1 MCKCQEGR
9 GFPEAEGVVGIKSS
23 CDCGSGLGAEVL
35 ETSLPVF
42 LLRMYTRPQEWHK
55 LALAQLHWSFQ
66 QLDFPML
73 HREQKMLEVF
83 AWGFYSPCPRLCFYR
98 GVDGPGWSLQKYHC
112 KKL

>member
-83 AWGFYSPCPRLCFYR
+83 AWGFYSPPPRLCFYR